1 MCFGGGTQDTNNVKT
16 PAYKPEDAYTAV
28 ESTKAQASG
37 KTTDG
42 AGLQETTLADGTVKT
57 GNVGLKM

>member
-1 MCFGGGTQDTNNVKT
+1 MCFGGGQQTNNVQS

-28 ESTKAQASG
+28 EATQSQATG
-37 KTTDG
+37 KTPGGDG
-42 AGLQETTLADGTVKT
+42 KQETTQPDGTVKP